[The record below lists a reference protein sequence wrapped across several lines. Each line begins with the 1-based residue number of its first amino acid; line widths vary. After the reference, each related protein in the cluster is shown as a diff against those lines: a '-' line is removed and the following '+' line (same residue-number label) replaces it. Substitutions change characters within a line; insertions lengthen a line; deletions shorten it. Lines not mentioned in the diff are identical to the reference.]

1 MRVSRVKFRQSCS
14 DWKNKDSPPDSDGF
28 GNNSFMLSNK
38 ETYAAL
44 STFPLPYGIDSSP
57 ASVAV
62 LSFVEWERLIYSLA
76 QSAAAGQDG
85 YWTIPSYRYRPFQL
99 VKLSRYVRD
108 KPGSKNVG
116 ALEQIPFRGTIVSRL
131 SISRAH

>member
-38 ETYAAL
+38 ETCAAL

-76 QSAAAGQDG
+76 QLRRQ
-85 YWTIPSYRYRPFQL
+85 
-99 VKLSRYVRD
+99 VKMDTGR
-108 KPGSKNVG
+108 
-116 ALEQIPFRGTIVSRL
+116 
-131 SISRAH
+131 SRAIDIDLSNR